1 MIVRISM
8 DDQYEVLDEEK
19 LEQLDHAAIAAVESD
34 DEAAFRAA
42 YDELLAFV
50 RSGGPVDEDHL
61 GGSDL
66 ILPPADVTLAEAR
79 TEFSG
84 EGLLP
89 S

>member
-1 MIVRISM
+1 VIVRVSM
-8 DDQYEVLDEEK
+8 DDQYEVQDEAK
-19 LEQLDHAAIAAVESD
+19 LEELDRAAIAAVNSN

-42 YDELLAFV
+42 YDELLTFV

-66 ILPPADVTLAEAR
+66 ILPPADVTLEEAR

>member
-1 MIVRISM
+1 M

-19 LEQLDHAAIAAVESD
+19 LEQLDQAAIAAVESG

>member
-19 LEQLDHAAIAAVESD
+19 LEQLDQAAIAAVESG

>member
-1 MIVRISM
+1 M
-8 DDQYEVLDEEK
+8 DDQYEVEDEAK
-19 LEQLDHAAIAAVESD
+19 LEQLDHAAHAAIDSN

-42 YDELLAFV
+42 YDALLTFV
-50 RSGGPVDEDHL
+50 RAGGPVDEDHL
-61 GGSDL
+61 GGSGL

>member
-1 MIVRISM
+1 VIVRISM
-8 DDQYEVLDEEK
+8 DDQYLVQDEET
-19 LEQLDHAAIAAVESD
+19 LEELDHAAIAAVEGN
-34 DEAAFRAA
+34 DEAAFRTA

-50 RSGGPVDEDHL
+50 RAGGPVDEDHL

-84 EGLLP
+84 DGLLP
-89 S
+89 G

>member
-8 DDQYEVLDEEK
+8 EDQYEVDDEAQ
-19 LEQLDHAAIAAVESD
+19 LEELDHAAHAAVSGD

-42 YDELLAFV
+42 YDALLAFV
-50 RSGGPVDEDHL
+50 RKGGPVDEDHL

-79 TEFSG
+79 AEFSG

>member
-1 MIVRISM
+1 VIVRISM
-8 DDQYEVLDEEK
+8 EDQYLVQDEEM
-19 LEQLDHAAIAAVESD
+19 LEALDQAAIAAVEAH

-50 RSGGPVDEDHL
+50 RAGGPVDADHL